1 MIFSIDTDNNVT
13 VLDAPPPNDPPV
25 PDGTLVFDSSK
36 AFTRGAINW
45 PMARFLAIWERLA
58 PRIGAQPVRKFEN
71 RQIAIVR
78 IWKAIE
84 RLESAGQSAVGVAE
98 PAVVAALAGPKQQK
112 QLPEGTG
119 AKRAKAS
126 GERKTPREGTTK
138 ANVIAMLGRAGGAT
152 LEEIMQ
158 ATGWQKHT
166 IRGFISTL
174 GRKTGLKIDSSRRED
189 GARVYATS
197 K

>member
-1 MIFSIDTDNNVT
+1 MIFSIDTENNVT
-13 VLDAPPPNDPPV
+13 VLDAPPAGNAPA
-25 PDGTLVFDSSK
+25 DGTLVFSNSK
-36 AFTRGAINW
+36 SLTQAALTW
-45 PMARFLAIWERLA
+45 PMARFVDLWNKLA
-58 PRIGAQPVRKFEN
+58 PRVGVKPVQKFEN

-119 AKRAKAS
+119 AERAKAS
-126 GERKTPREGTTK
+126 GKRKTPREGTTK

-189 GARVYATS
+189 GTRVYATS